1 MLFCSRRLVGD
12 ATCAC
17 YNPRVTRAAASG
29 YSNNLLASILVLGTS
44 SRMEDAS
51 LKRPQVVIVGAGFGG
66 LEAAKKLACKDVHVT
81 VIDRTNYHLFQPLLY
96 QVATAALSPADIA
109 APVRAVLSKCKNM
122 EVILAEVRSVD
133 VDARKVKMSDGT
145 ELDYDFLVLA
155 TGARHSYFGHD
166 EWEKLAPGLKSL
178 EDAIEVRRRL
188 LTAFEYAERITDEA
202 ARRAAM
208 TFVIIGGGPTGVE
221 MAGAIA
227 EIARHTLAKDFCH
240 IDPSQ
245 ARVILVEG
253 DPRLLA
259 AFPEDLSAS
268 ALKQLVDLGVEVRTG
283 ERATDLTET
292 GVQVGDEFIPCRVK
306 IWAAGNNA
314 SFVGKTLGV
323 PIDRVGRVMVNDDLT
338 IPGHPE
344 VQVIGDLA
352 NFTHQTGQPLPGV
365 SPVAMQQG
373 RHAARNILRMIANR
387 KPKRFR
393 YWDKGSMATIG
404 RNKAVADLNFV
415 HLSGLPAWLVWLF
428 VHIIFLVGFRN
439 RSAVLFQWAWAYF
452 TFNKGARLITR
463 NFQSEMRPPA

>member
-1 MLFCSRRLVGD
+1 MQN
-12 ATCAC
+12 T
-17 YNPRVTRAAASG
+17 P
-29 YSNNLLASILVLGTS
+29 
-44 SRMEDAS
+44 
-51 LKRPQVVIVGAGFGG
+51 KKKPHVVIVGAGFGG
-66 LEAAKKLACKDVHVT
+66 LEAAKKLACKDVRVT

-122 EVILAEVRSVD
+122 EVILAEVQSVD
-133 VDARKVKMSDGT
+133 VAAKKIKTTDM
-145 ELDYDFLVLA
+145 EIPYDFLILA

-178 EDAIEVRRRL
+178 EDAIELRRRL
-188 LTAFEYAERITDEA
+188 LMAFEYAEKITDEA
-202 ARRAAM
+202 ARKAAI

-227 EIARHTLAKDFCH
+227 EIARYTLAKDFRH

-245 ARVILVEG
+245 ARVILIEG
-253 DPRLLA
+253 EPRLLA
-259 AFPEDLSAS
+259 SFPEDLSSS
-268 ALKQLVDLGVEVRTG
+268 AMKQLVDLGVEVRTAV
-283 ERATDLTET
+283 RATNLTET
-292 GVQVGDEFIPCRVK
+292 GLQVGDEFIPCRVK

-323 PIDRVGRVMVNDDLT
+323 AVDRVGRVMVDDDLT

-352 NFTHQTGQPLPGV
+352 NFSHQTGQPLPGV

-373 RHAARNILRMIANR
+373 RHAARNILRMIKNR
-387 KPKRFR
+387 EPRPFR

-439 RSAVLFQWAWAYF
+439 RLAVLFQWAWAYL
-452 TFNKGARLITR
+452 TFNAGARLITR

>member
-1 MLFCSRRLVGD
+1 MENV
-12 ATCAC
+12 
-17 YNPRVTRAAASG
+17 PRQKPR
-29 YSNNLLASILVLGTS
+29 
-44 SRMEDAS
+44 
-51 LKRPQVVIVGAGFGG
+51 VVIVGAGFGG

-81 VIDRTNYHLFQPLLY
+81 VIDRTNHHLFQPLLY

-109 APVRAVLSKCKNM
+109 APIRAVLSKCKNI

-259 AFPEDLSAS
+259 AFPEDLSAN
-268 ALKQLVDLGVEVRTG
+268 ALKQLVDLGVEVRIG
-283 ERATDLTET
+283 ARATDLTET

-323 PIDRVGRVMVNDDLT
+323 PIDRVGRVMVNGDLT

-352 NFTHQTGQPLPGV
+352 NFSHQTGQPLPGV

-373 RHAARNILRMIANR
+373 RLAARNILAMIDGH
-387 KPKRFR
+387 KPQRFY
-393 YWDKGSMATIG
+393 YWDKGNMATIG
-404 RNKAVADLNFV
+404 RHKAVADLKLV
-415 HLSGLPAWLVWLF
+415 HLSGLPAWLAWLF
-428 VHIIFLVGFRN
+428 VHLIFLVGFRN
-439 RSAVLFQWAWAYF
+439 RLLVLFQWAWAYL
-452 TFNKGARLITR
+452 TFNAGARLITR
-463 NFQSEMRPPA
+463 NFQSETRPPA

>member
-1 MLFCSRRLVGD
+1 MKN
-12 ATCAC
+12 TPEEK
-17 YNPRVTRAAASG
+17 PR
-29 YSNNLLASILVLGTS
+29 
-44 SRMEDAS
+44 
-51 LKRPQVVIVGAGFGG
+51 VVIVGAGFGG
-66 LEAAKKLACKDVHVT
+66 LEAAKKLACQGVLVT

-109 APVRAVLSKCKNM
+109 APVRAILSRWNNM
-122 EVILAEVRSVD
+122 EVILAEVESVD
-133 VDARKVKMSDGT
+133 VAAKKIKTTDM
-145 ELDYDFLVLA
+145 EIPYDFLILA
-155 TGARHSYFGHD
+155 TGARHSYFGHN

-178 EDAIEVRRRL
+178 EDAIELRRRL
-188 LTAFEYAERITDEA
+188 LMAFEYAEKITDEA
-202 ARRAAM
+202 ARKAAM

-227 EIARHTLAKDFCH
+227 EIARYTLAKDFRH

-245 ARVILVEG
+245 ARVILIEG
-253 DPRLLA
+253 EPRLLA
-259 AFPEDLSAS
+259 GFPEDLSAS
-268 ALKQLVDLGVEVRTG
+268 AMKQLVDLGVEVRTSV
-283 ERATDLTET
+283 RATNLTET
-292 GVQVGDEFIPCRVK
+292 GLQVGDEFIPCRVK

-352 NFTHQTGQPLPGV
+352 NFSHQTGQPLPGV

-373 RHAARNILRMIANR
+373 RHAARNILRMTKNR
-387 KPKRFR
+387 EPQRFR

-439 RSAVLFQWAWAYF
+439 RLAVLFQWAWAYF
-452 TFNKGARLITR
+452 TFNAGARLITR
-463 NFQSEMRPPA
+463 NFQSETRPPA